1 MRMLRTLAVSVVVL
15 GVSIGTIMAQAPPG
29 GGAPGGGAGKGGG
42 GGGGKGGG
50 RGGRGGLAAPMTIT
64 VTGYTDGGMIPDSI
78 GCGAAGMQKDSPKID
93 WTGAPAGTMAFAMIL
108 HDADMVIPPANVP
121 DILHWAIFDIPG
133 TATGLP
139 AGVPKMAMLA
149 DGSVQPNNIAGMPGF
164 YSPCPPAPTTHHYII
179 EVYALDAKL
188 GLPATTSRA
197 DLLAALA
204 MHTRAKGT
212 YVGIYHV

>member
-1 MRMLRTLAVSVVVL
+1 MRIARALAVSVVVL
-15 GVSIGTIMAQAPPG
+15 GVGIGMMLAQGPP
-29 GGAPGGGAGKGGG
+29 

-50 RGGRGGLAAPMTIT
+50 GKGKGGGKGGIPAPLAIT
-64 VTGYTDGGMIPDSI
+64 VAGYADGGMIPDSI
-78 GCGAAGMQKDSPKID
+78 GCAAAGQQKDSPKID
-93 WTGAPAGTMAFAMIL
+93 WTGAPAGTMAFALIM
-108 HDADMVIPPANVP
+108 HDTDVAVQGSDV
-121 DILHWAIFDIPG
+121 LHWAIFDIPG

>member
-1 MRMLRTLAVSVVVL
+1 MRIARALALSMVVVGL
-15 GVSIGTIMAQAPPG
+15 SVGMMLAQ
-29 GGAPGGGAGKGGG
+29 G

-50 RGGRGGLAAPMTIT
+50 KGGGRGKGGGIPAPMTIT
-64 VTGYTDGGMIPDSI
+64 VAGYPDGGMIPDSI
-78 GCGAAGMQKDSPKID
+78 GCGANQMQKESPKID
-93 WTGAPAGTMAFAMIL
+93 WTGAPAGTMAFALIM
-108 HDADMVIPPANVP
+108 HDTDVAVQGSDV
-121 DILHWAIFDIPG
+121 LHWAIFDIPG

-149 DGSVQPNNIAGMPGF
+149 DGSVQPNNIGGQPGF

-179 EVYALDAKL
+179 ELYALDAKL
-188 GLPATTSRA
+188 GLPSTTSRA

-212 YVGIYHV
+212 YVGLYHV

>member
-1 MRMLRTLAVSVVVL
+1 MRIARALAVSMMVL
-15 GVSIGTIMAQAPPG
+15 GVSIGMMMAQAPPG
-29 GGAPGGGAGKGGG
+29 GGGGK

-50 RGGRGGLAAPMTIT
+50 KGKGGGIPAPLT
-64 VTGYTDGGMIPDSI
+64 VTVAGYSDGGMIPDSI
-78 GCGAAGMQKDSPKID
+78 GCAAAGAQKDSPKID
-93 WTGAPAGTMAFAMIL
+93 WTGAPAGTMAFALIM
-108 HDADMVIPPANVP
+108 HDTDVAIQGSDV
-121 DILHWAIFDIPG
+121 LHWAIFDIPG

-149 DGSVQPNNIAGMPGF
+149 DGSVQPNNIGGMPGF

>member
-1 MRMLRTLAVSVVVL
+1 MRLARALVVSMMVL
-15 GVSIGTIMAQAPPG
+15 GVSIGMMLAQAPP
-29 GGAPGGGAGKGGG
+29 G

-50 RGGRGGLAAPMTIT
+50 GGRGKGGGKGGIPAPLTIT
-64 VTGYTDGGMIPDSI
+64 VAGYSDGVMIPDSV
-78 GCGAAGMQKDSPKID
+78 GCWAAGQQKDSPKID
-93 WTGAPAGTMAFAMIL
+93 WSGAPAGTMAFALIM
-108 HDADMVIPPANVP
+108 HDTDVAVQGSDV
-121 DILHWAIFDIPG
+121 LHWAIFDIPG

-149 DGSVQPNNIAGMPGF
+149 DGAVQPNNIGGMPGF

>member
-1 MRMLRTLAVSVVVL
+1 MMVV
-15 GVSIGTIMAQAPPG
+15 GVSIGMMLAQQGPPG
-29 GGAPGGGAGKGGG
+29 GGGK
-42 GGGGKGGG
+42 GKGGG
-50 RGGRGGLAAPMTIT
+50 RGKGGGIPAPLTIT
-64 VTGYTDGGMIPDSI
+64 VAGYTDGGMIPDSV
-78 GCGAAGMQKDSPKID
+78 GCAAAGQQKDSPKID
-93 WTGAPAGTMAFAMIL
+93 WSGAPAGTMAFALIM
-108 HDADMVIPPANVP
+108 HDTDVAVQGSDV
-121 DILHWAIFDIPG
+121 LHWAIFDIPG

-139 AGVPKMAMLA
+139 AGVPKMATLA

-212 YVGIYHV
+212 YVGLYHV

>member
-1 MRMLRTLAVSVVVL
+1 MRIVRALAVCGLAVCASMGL
-15 GVSIGTIMAQAPPG
+15 MMAQ
-29 GGAPGGGAGKGGG
+29 G

-50 RGGRGGLAAPMTIT
+50 GKGRGGRGGGIPAPLTLT
-64 VTGYTDGGMIPDSI
+64 VTGYSDGGMIPDSI
-78 GCGAAGMQKDSPKID
+78 GCGAANAQKGSPKID
-93 WTGAPAGTMAFAMIL
+93 WSGAPAGTQAFALIM
-108 HDADMVIPPANVP
+108 HDTDVAVQGSDV
-121 DILHWAIFDIPG
+121 LHWAIFDIPG

-139 AGVPKMAMLA
+139 ADVPKTATLA
-149 DGSVQPNNIAGMPGF
+149 DGAVQINNIAGMPGF
-164 YSPCPPAPTTHHYII
+164 FSPCPPAPTTHHYII

-212 YVGIYHV
+212 YVGVYHV